1 MSLHDDYFCDSDMKN
16 IAQYVLDLDLVSG
29 ATKEIAEFVLKNN
42 YSKLTEKQK
51 GVFDKYCLNKATI
64 DCEICCHQIPYC
76 ELDSDSKLCAR
87 CRHNFNND
95 D

>member
-1 MSLHDDYFCDSDMKN
+1 MSLHNDNFCYSDMKN

-29 ATKEIAEFVLKNN
+29 AAKGIAEFVLEND

-51 GVFDKYCLNKATI
+51 EIFDYYCVNNATI
-64 DCEICCHQIPYC
+64 DCEICCEQIPYC

-87 CRHNFNND
+87 CRHNFNNGD
-95 D
+95 